1 MKRIRV
7 TWKGVGKA
15 LLVWFLLDLVIGAVL
30 SGFPF
35 PGIGTAHVVQGVY
48 NGWQRLKPAFPTPGR
63 LYRRARVA
71 SLHPDAA
78 VVTAGNELGWKTLKS
93 LVAERPVQN
102 VFFSPYCLNAGLSLT
117 ANGAASETQAEM
129 LKSMG
134 LAGTALE
141 TANDTQLALG
151 SMLNYADSK
160 VKVATGSAM
169 WGRPSITFQPGF
181 VALAGRD
188 YDAPVR
194 AIDPA
199 SAAGQREMDAWVRRA
214 TDGKIRGAGPM
225 DQRTTAVLMGA
236 LYFRG
241 EWSSRFRKEDT
252 RPDEFTLDDGSEVE
266 VETMFGTAEGGAW
279 REKDYVLG
287 RLPYCDGSMAMY
299 VLVPGRPWDRSEER
313 LRLGDL
319 LARTDWAALEK
330 GIDRIRP
337 DHTTVS
343 LPKFKEECDVSLK
356 PVLQSFGMKRAFTGG
371 KADLSAMGADVNGPL
386 YLSDVRQRS
395 VVEVNEEGTVA
406 ATINIIPSFTAGEH
420 VNRVSVDRPFVWLIR
435 DERSKAVL
443 FLGAM
448 YDPRR
453 GSE

>member
-48 NGWQRLKPAFPTPGR
+48 NGWQRLKPALPTPAR

-71 SLHPDAA
+71 SLHPDAT
-78 VVTAGNELGWKTLKS
+78 VVKAGNELGWKTLKS

-102 VFFSPYCLNAGLSLT
+102 VFFSPYCLNASLSLT
-117 ANGAASETQAEM
+117 ANGAAGITRDEILQA
-129 LKSMG
+129 MG
-134 LAGTALE
+134 LGNTPLE
-141 TANDTQLALG
+141 TANGTQLALG
-151 SMLNYADSK
+151 TMLNYADSK

-225 DQRTTAVLMGA
+225 DQHTIAVLMSA
-236 LYFRG
+236 QYFKG
-241 EWSSRFRKEDT
+241 EWSSRFRKEST
-252 RPDEFTLDDGSEVE
+252 QPRKFTLDDGSEVQ
-266 VETMFGTAEGGAW
+266 VETMSGTAEGGAW
-279 REKDYVLG
+279 REKDYVIG
-287 RLPYCDGSMAMY
+287 RLPYGDGSMAMY
-299 VLVPGRPWDRSEER
+299 VLVPGKPWDRREEQ
-313 LRLGDL
+313 LRLAEL
-319 LARTDWAALEK
+319 LARMDWATLERS
-330 GIDRIRP
+330 IDSITS
-337 DHTTVS
+337 DHTTVH
-343 LPKFKEECDVSLK
+343 LPKFKEESNVSLK
-356 PVLQSFGMKRAFTGG
+356 PALQSLGMRRAFVGG

-406 ATINIIPSFTAGEH
+406 ATITIIPSFTAGEH
-420 VNRVSVDRPFVWLIR
+420 TNRISVDRPFVWLIR